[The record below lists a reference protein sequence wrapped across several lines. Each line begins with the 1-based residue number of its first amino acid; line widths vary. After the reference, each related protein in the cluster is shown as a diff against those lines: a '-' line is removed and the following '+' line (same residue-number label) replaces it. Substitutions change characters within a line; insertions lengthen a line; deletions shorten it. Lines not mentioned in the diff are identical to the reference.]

1 MGEEWGVSRAER
13 PLRRRTRSARSDA
26 ELLGL
31 TDTDPE
37 AFGELYR
44 RHIGAVVSFFARRTA
59 DPEVT
64 AELAA
69 ETFAVALETRDRFD
83 PARGTP
89 IAWIFGIARNLLRQY
104 WRHRNVDDRARRRL
118 GVRTEVDRESVDEL
132 ERVIARLDA
141 APMLPLLD
149 ALPRRQGDAVRLR
162 VLDHAS
168 YAHIGIVLGTS
179 ADNARLLVHRGL
191 RSLARQLGEAT

>member
-1 MGEEWGVSRAER
+1 MGEESGVPGAQR
-13 PLRRRTRSARSDA
+13 PNRRRGPTARSDA
-26 ELLGL
+26 ELLAA
-31 TDTDPE
+31 TDHEPE

-44 RHIGAVVSFFARRTA
+44 RHIGAVVSFFGRRTA

-83 PARGTP
+83 PSRGTP

-104 WRHRNVDDRARRRL
+104 WRHRSVDDRARQRL

-132 ERVIARLDA
+132 ERVIARIDA

-149 ALPRRQGDAVRLR
+149 SLPRRQGDAVRLR
-162 VLDHAS
+162 ILDHAT

-191 RSLARQLGEAT
+191 RSLGRQLGEAS

>member
-37 AFGELYR
+37 AFGDLR
-44 RHIGAVVSFFARRTA
+44 IGG
-59 DPEVT
+59 
-64 AELAA
+64 AA
-69 ETFAVALETRDRFD
+69 CEEA
-83 PARGTP
+83 
-89 IAWIFGIARNLLRQY
+89 
-104 WRHRNVDDRARRRL
+104 HDRARRRL